1 MSSLQNLSKGF
12 FKENPVLVLAIGLC
26 PTLAVSTSLQN
37 AIGMGIA
44 ATLVLIGSSAMISAL
59 KNYIPDNLRMPI
71 FLIIISTFVTII
83 DLSMQA
89 FSPALSKSLGLFIP
103 LIVVNCIILG
113 RAEAYANKN
122 TVWDSIVDAI
132 GMGIGFMIALII
144 LAFFRELLGNGTLYG
159 VPVFTLMGFDN
170 FKGSLMMIL
179 PPGGFLTMGLTIA
192 FLQWNKLRKI
202 NKTGVA
208 K

>member
-1 MSSLQNLSKGF
+1 
-12 FKENPVLVLAIGLC
+12 
-26 PTLAVSTSLQN
+26 
-37 AIGMGIA
+37 
-44 ATLVLIGSSAMISAL
+44 
-59 KNYIPDNLRMPI
+59 
-71 FLIIISTFVTII
+71 
-83 DLSMQA
+83 MQA
-89 FSPALSKSLGLFIP
+89 FSPALSKSLGLYIP

-132 GMGIGFMIALII
+132 GMGIGFMIALVI
-144 LAFFRELLGNGTLYG
+144 LAFFRELLGSGTLYG
-159 VPVFTLMGFDN
+159 IPVFTLMGFEN

-179 PPGGFLTMGLTIA
+179 APGGFLTMGLTIA
-192 FLQWNKLRKI
+192 FMQWNKLRKA

>member
-1 MSSLQNLSKGF
+1 MSSIKNLTKGF
-12 FKENPVLVLAIGLC
+12 FKENPVLALAIGLC
-26 PTLAVSTSLQN
+26 PTLAVSTSIQN
-37 AIGMGIA
+37 AIGMGAA
-44 ATLVLIGSSAMISAL
+44 ATLVLVGSSAIISAF
-59 KNYIPDNLRMPI
+59 KNYIPSNLRMPVY
-71 FLIIISTFVTII
+71 IIIIATFVTMI
-83 DLSMQA
+83 DLAMQA
-89 FSPALSKSLGLFIP
+89 FSPALSKSLGIFIP

-122 TVWDSIVDAI
+122 SVWDSIVDAV
-132 GMGIGFMIALII
+132 GMGIGFMIALVI
-144 LAFFRELLGNGTLYG
+144 LALFRELLGSGTFYG
-159 VPVFTLMGFDN
+159 IPVFTLMGFEN

-192 FLQWNKLRKI
+192 FLQWKKLRKT

>member
-122 TVWDSIVDAI
+122 TVLDSIVDAI

>member
-1 MSSLQNLSKGF
+1 MSSMQNLSKGF

-44 ATLVLIGSSAMISAL
+44 ATLVLIGSSAIISAL

-89 FSPALSKSLGLFIP
+89 FSPALSKSLGLYIP

-144 LAFFRELLGNGTLYG
+144 LAFFRELLGSGTLYG
-159 VPVFTLMGFDN
+159 IPVFTLMGFEN

-192 FLQWNKLRKI
+192 FLQWKKLRKT